1 MNMIVSGAGR
11 AALLV
16 ALAFVATGCAI
27 SQHVVPVDS
36 SAQIEKIH
44 VLHNDRVHMEGINEA
59 LVGIFESLG
68 FESEL
73 YRGDRPPGA
82 LHTFTFTANWT
93 WDMAM
98 YLTYFRGT
106 LLEDGRVIGEVEYD
120 ARSGGGN
127 MSKFGSTESKIE
139 PLIAEMMGRVR

>member
-1 MNMIVSGAGR
+1 MENRTRPVGR
-11 AALLV
+11 ALLMLTLV
-16 ALAFVATGCAI
+16 VTMTGCAI
-27 SQHVVPVDS
+27 SRHVVPVDS
-36 SAQIEKIH
+36 NAQIEKIY
-44 VLHNDRVHMEGINEA
+44 VLHNERVHMEGINQA
-59 LVGIFESLG
+59 LVDIFQSLG

-73 YRGDRPPGA
+73 YHGDRPVGA

-106 LLEDGRVIGEVEYD
+106 LLEDGRVIGEIEYD
-120 ARSGGGN
+120 ARSGGSN

-139 PLIAEMMGRVR
+139 PLIVEMLERVR

>member
-1 MNMIVSGAGR
+1 MNTSLK
-11 AALLV
+11 AAKRC
-16 ALAFVATGCAI
+16 ALMLTLALVATGCAI
-27 SQHVVPVDS
+27 SRHVVPVES
-36 SAQIEKIH
+36 NAQVEKIY
-44 VLHNDRVHMEGINEA
+44 VLHNERVHMEGINPA
-59 LVGIFESLG
+59 LVEIFQSLG

-73 YRGDRPPGA
+73 YYGDRPAGA

-120 ARSGGGN
+120 ARSGGSN

-139 PLIAEMMGRVR
+139 PLIAEMLERVR